1 MAEPIDNRLLFQ
13 ILKGLQTRVSF
24 LEAMLGEIRDG
35 FASIRSHRAAL
46 QGEAVDLDRRLDELE
61 ESIEHIKRRL
71 RLSEPREPS

>member
-1 MAEPIDNRLLFQ
+1 MAEPVDNRLLFQ

-24 LEAMLGEIRDG
+24 LEEMLGEIRDG

-46 QGEAVDLDRRLDELE
+46 QGEAVDLDRRLGELE
-61 ESIEHIKRRL
+61 ESFERIERRL